1 MPEAGDQ
8 SRRSGRPVTVVLV
21 ALVLAACA
29 FAYAISVAWADD
41 GGSSAASS
49 QGAPAAQPVQQSND
63 RPRDDCPD
71 HDGRGS
77 SGGSGSS
84 EGSGSSDTGLQ
95 Y

>member
-8 SRRSGRPVTVVLV
+8 SRRAGRPGTVVLV

-41 GGSSAASS
+41 GGSGAASS
-49 QGAPAAQPVQQSND
+49 QGAPAAQPVQQNDD
-63 RPRDDCPD
+63 RPRDDCPER
-71 HDGRGS
+71 DGEGGS
-77 SGGSGSS
+77 SGS
-84 EGSGSSDTGLQ
+84 SGSSDSGLQ